1 MKRFLLFFM
10 LSFGFAA
17 SVQAQNKD
25 IKKSQPK
32 EDIKVTREY
41 DEQGNLIRFDSTYTY
56 NWSSD
61 TTLLNSMVP
70 PDLDQIFKDHFSFFG
85 DTNFFEDF
93 DQQFLSLFGNKRD
106 SVISKNFDWEKFNLF
121 GFENDSVPLQKKEF
135 DFFGQLAPE
144 KSDSIVNKSQK
155 LPLNGTPRTME
166 EMMKRMQKHM
176 QEMEEMHQRFF
187 DELPKPGNQPKVKD
201 L

>member
-1 MKRFLLFFM
+1 MKHFLLFFM

-17 SVQAQNKD
+17 SIQAQNKD

-61 TTLLNSMVP
+61 TTLLNSMGP
-70 PDLDQIFKDHFSFFG
+70 MDLDKIFKDHFSSFG

-93 DQQFLSLFGNKRD
+93 DQQFFSFFGNKRD
-106 SVISKNFDWEKFNLF
+106 SAMLKNFNWEQFNLF
-121 GFENDSVPLQKKEF
+121 GFENDSVPLRKREF

-144 KSDSIVNKSQK
+144 KNDSINSK
-155 LPLNGTPRTME
+155 LPGMTFGNTPRTME
-166 EMMKRMQKHM
+166 EMMKMMQKHM

-187 DELPKPGNQPKVKD
+187 DDQKAPLKKQQKS